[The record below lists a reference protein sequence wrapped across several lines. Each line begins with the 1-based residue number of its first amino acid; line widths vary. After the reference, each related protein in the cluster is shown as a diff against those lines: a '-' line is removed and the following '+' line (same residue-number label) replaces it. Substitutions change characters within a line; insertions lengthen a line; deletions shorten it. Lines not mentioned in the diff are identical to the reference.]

1 MNIEKSNEINKI
13 TSFCGNLPDGYLQ
26 DIFKDILPMIVNA
39 IQNDMCII
47 PFWEMMQS
55 KMDLNKEIIQLKKEE
70 HKLKTDI
77 RSLENNKEF
86 LENSLAEA
94 KRKMSTMAKMML
106 NAV

>member
-13 TSFCGNLPDGYLQ
+13 TNFANNLPDGYLQ

-47 PFWEMMQS
+47 PYWEMMQS

-70 HKLKTDI
+70 YKLKNDI
-77 RSLENNKEF
+77 KDLQNNKEY
-86 LENSLAEA
+86 LENSLIQA
-94 KRKMSTMAKMML
+94 KRNMSNMAQMML
-106 NAV
+106 KAV

>member
-1 MNIEKSNEINKI
+1 MNVEKSNEINKI
-13 TSFCGNLPDGYLQ
+13 TNFCGNLPDGYLQ
-26 DIFKDILPMIVNA
+26 DIFKDVLPMIVNA

-55 KMDLNKEIIQLKKEE
+55 KMDLTKEIIELKKEE
-70 HKLKTDI
+70 YRLKADI
-77 RSLENNKEF
+77 RSLESNKEF

-94 KRKMSTMAKMML
+94 KRKLSNMAKMML

>member
-13 TSFCGNLPDGYLQ
+13 TNFANNLPDGYLQ

-47 PFWEMMQS
+47 PYWEMMQS

-77 RSLENNKEF
+77 KDLQNNKEY
-86 LENSLAEA
+86 LENSLIQA
-94 KRKMSTMAKMML
+94 KRNMSNMAQMML
-106 NAV
+106 KAV

>member
-26 DIFKDILPMIVNA
+26 DIFKDVLPMIVNA

-47 PFWEMMQS
+47 PIWEMMQS
-55 KMDLNKEIIQLKKEE
+55 KIDLTKEIIELKKEE

-77 RSLENNKEF
+77 KDLQNNKEF
-86 LENSLAEA
+86 LENSLIQA
-94 KRKMSTMAKMML
+94 KQKLSTMAKMML

>member
-1 MNIEKSNEINKI
+1 MNTEKLNEISKI
-13 TSFCGNLPDGYLQ
+13 TNFVASLQDGYLQ
-26 DIFKDILPMIVNA
+26 DIFKDTLPMIVNA
-39 IQNDMCII
+39 IENDMCII

-55 KMDLNKEIIQLKKEE
+55 KMDLTKEIIELKKEE
-70 HKLKTDI
+70 HKLKNDI
-77 RSLENNKEF
+77 RDLQNNKEF